1 MAKGRKMTPKAI
13 LFDCDGVLVDSEA
26 TAFDL
31 LAEDLA
37 AHGLHL
43 SRAEMEQK
51 FLGGTIGGLFNAA
64 RGLGANLPDDW
75 VDDFYARLYARLAA
89 GTALIEGVV
98 EVLDRLDAEGILY
111 AVGSN
116 GSDKKMQ
123 ITLGQHPAVFAR
135 LKDHLYSGQALGCPK
150 PDPGLWLHAARALG
164 VDPAACVVID
174 DSPTGCTGAARANMR
189 CLGLAEHDDGARLA
203 ATGAEVIHSLHEIPA
218 MIGLVG

>member
-1 MAKGRKMTPKAI
+1 MTPKAI

-31 LAEDLA
+31 LTEDLA

-43 SRAEMEQK
+43 TRAEMEQK
-51 FLGGTIGGLFNAA
+51 FLGGTIGGLFTTA

-75 VDDFYARLYARLAA
+75 VDDFYARMYARLAK
-89 GTALIEGVV
+89 GTALIDGVV
-98 EVLDRLDAEGILY
+98 AVLDALDAAGITY

-116 GSDKKMQ
+116 GSDQKMQ
-123 ITLGQHPAVFAR
+123 ITLGQHPAVMAR
-135 LKDHLYSGQALGCPK
+135 LRGHLYSGQSLGCPK

-164 VDPAACVVID
+164 VAPTDCVVID
-174 DSPTGCTGAARANMR
+174 DSPTGCTGAARAGMR

-203 ATGAEVIHSLHEIPA
+203 ATGAEVIRSLREIPA
-218 MIGLVG
+218 KIGLV